1 MSWGTNLSVPLL
13 FFLPQSSLVLS
24 PATSTPVVP
33 CVPGFS
39 GHSDAGLIQD
49 CTVSYMSCFTMLSVG
64 FCLLR
69 LCLCPV
75 ILPQLLKHRL
85 ARRTCATENVGGL
98 LGEDRTVHIS
108 PICPHLPSQP
118 PRPSCHTGP
127 ARWALCTLY
136 PGPYRVVRLP
146 ICLPP
151 LVC

>member
-1 MSWGTNLSVPLL
+1 M
-13 FFLPQSSLVLS
+13 
-24 PATSTPVVP
+24 
-33 CVPGFS
+33 PGFS

-69 LCLCPV
+69 LYLCPV
-75 ILPQLLKHRL
+75 ILPELLKHRL

-118 PRPSCHTGP
+118 PRPP
-127 ARWALCTLY
+127 ATPGLLAGSSELCILGLTTWSGCPSAFLLWFADLSLPSVLIYRSPYKLPLMALAK
-136 PGPYRVVRLP
+136 
-146 ICLPP
+146 P
-151 LVC
+151 LIPHLLHL